1 VRRSMALVVRQAG
14 QRAHR
19 YQYRAADGG
28 ADRRREQHGHVPG
41 LAVVP
46 CRNQGFGILKDLR
59 IGRAALC
66 RFLLGGLPHHQCHRP
81 PHARPPSRCGG
92 DQPDSVAL
100 MPLLP
105 AECAFR

>member
-1 VRRSMALVVRQAG
+1 MALVVRQAG
-14 QRAHR
+14 QRTHR

-66 RFLLGGLPHHQCHRP
+66 RFLLGGLPALVLHPAAVEAHRGMVAER
-81 PHARPPSRCGG
+81 HRLSMGARHY
-92 DQPDSVAL
+92 AI
-100 MPLLP
+100 LP
-105 AECAFR
+105 YPCRHRVL